1 MEKNEV
7 LQKSDNLT
15 KISIKYI
22 LNKNFSCV
30 QCIEKWLN
38 TRIHKIRRIIGF
50 PHNILQIIDF
60 PTKPF
65 EITTCAKT
73 PMK

>member
-7 LQKSDNLT
+7 LQKS
-15 KISIKYI
+15 
-22 LNKNFSCV
+22 
-30 QCIEKWLN
+30 EKWLN
-38 TRIHKIRRIIGF
+38 TRIHKIRRVIGF